1 MTPAAPDARMTRL
14 GQELAIERIGAK
26 GEGVSQQGHGVHV
39 PFALPGERIL
49 ASVDGE
55 RGEMVELLAASPE
68 RNAPF
73 CPYFTRCGGCAT
85 QHMGEALYRPWK
97 RGLVVEALARAGL
110 KPPVA
115 ELVDAHGTGRRRAT
129 FHARRENPSRSEA
142 KPGQKNDWLLGFM
155 AARSHE
161 IIAIDH
167 CPVLAPSLGNAPQ
180 VALALARR
188 LGGDKPLDI
197 QVTAS
202 LAGLDAD
209 IRGHGPL
216 NDLGRRLAMVAEAER
231 LDLARLS
238 LHGEVLVE
246 RRAPI
251 IRMGRADMSPPP
263 GGFLQAT
270 DAGEEALSAL
280 VLAAMPAKAKRVAD
294 LFAGCG
300 PFALRL
306 AERANVAAFDS
317 DRPAIAALQRALRF
331 TQGLKQ
337 VSAEARDLFRRPL
350 LRQELDGFDMAV
362 LDPPRAG
369 AEAQARELAGS
380 SMPLVAYASCNAA
393 SFARDAAILVAGGY
407 ALESVTPVDQ
417 FRYSAHV
424 ELVGTFRRG
433 KR

>member
-1 MTPAAPDARMTRL
+1 MTRL
-14 GQELAIERIGAK
+14 NQELAIERIGAK
-26 GEGVSQQGHGVHV
+26 GEGIGDGKHL

-55 RGEMVELLAASPE
+55 RGELIELLSASPD
-68 RNAPF
+68 RVAPF

-97 RGLVVEALARAGL
+97 RALVAEALARAGL
-110 KPPVA
+110 NPPVA
-115 ELVDAHGTGRRRAT
+115 ELVDAHGEGRRRAT
-129 FHARRENPSRSEA
+129 FHARKDGR
-142 KPGQKNDWLLGFM
+142 DWLLGFM

-167 CPVLAPSLGNAPQ
+167 CPVLAPSLAKAPQ

-202 LAGLDAD
+202 LAGLDVD

-216 NDLGRRLAMVAEAER
+216 NDLGRRQAMVAEAER

-238 LHGEVLVE
+238 LHGEIVVE

-251 IRMGRADMSPPP
+251 IRMGRAEMSPPP

-270 DAGEEALSAL
+270 DAGETALAGL
-280 VLAAMPAKAKRVAD
+280 VMSAMPTRAKRVAD
-294 LFAGCG
+294 LFSGCG

-317 DRPAIAALQRALRF
+317 DKPAIAALQRALRF

-350 LRQELDGFDMAV
+350 LRQELESFDMVV

-369 AEAQARELAGS
+369 AEAQVRELAGS
-380 SMPLVAYASCNAA
+380 TVPLIAYASCNAG
-393 SFARDAAILVAGGY
+393 SFARDAAMLVASGY
-407 ALESVTPVDQ
+407 AMDSVTPVDQ

-424 ELVGTFRRG
+424 ELVGIFRRG
-433 KR
+433 SRK

>member
-1 MTPAAPDARMTRL
+1 MTVSGPDAILNLRR
-14 GQELAIERIGAK
+14 ELAIERIGAK
-26 GEGVSQQGHGVHV
+26 GEGICQQVHV

-49 ASVDGE
+49 AAVDGE
-55 RGEMVELLAASPE
+55 RGELIELQAASPD
-68 RNAPF
+68 RVVPF

-85 QHMGEALYRPWK
+85 QHMGEAPYRPWK
-97 RGLVVEALARAGL
+97 RALVVEALGRAGL
-110 KPPVA
+110 NPHVA
-115 ELVDAHGTGRRRAT
+115 ELVDAHGEGRRRAT
-129 FHARRENPSRSEA
+129 FHAKRESR
-142 KPGQKNDWLLGFM
+142 PNQKNDWLLGFM

-161 IIAIDH
+161 IVAIDH
-167 CPVLAPSLGNAPQ
+167 CPILVPALAKAPQ

-202 LAGLDAD
+202 LAGLDVD

-238 LHGEVLVE
+238 LHGEILVE
-246 RRAPI
+246 RRAPV
-251 IRMGRADMSPPP
+251 IRMGMAQMNPPP

-270 DAGEEALSAL
+270 DAGEEALAAL

-294 LFAGCG
+294 LFSGCG

-306 AERANVAAFDS
+306 AERANVVAIDS

-331 TQGLKQ
+331 AQGLKQ
-337 VSAEARDLFRRPL
+337 VSAEARDLFRRPM
-350 LRQELDGFDMAV
+350 LRQELDGFGMVV

-369 AEAQARELAGS
+369 AEAQVRELSAS
-380 SMPLVAYASCNAA
+380 TVPHIAYASCNAA

-407 ALESVTPVDQ
+407 ALEAVTPVDQ

-433 KR
+433 KGREKR

>member
-1 MTPAAPDARMTRL
+1 MISAAAGAGMTRL
-14 GQELAIERIGAK
+14 NEELSIERIGAK
-26 GEGVSQQGHGVHV
+26 GEGICQQLHV

-49 ASVDGE
+49 AAVDGE
-55 RGEMVELLAASPE
+55 RGELIEVMSASPD
-68 RNAPF
+68 RALPF
-73 CPYFTRCGGCAT
+73 CPFFTRCGGCAT

-97 RGLVVEALARAGL
+97 RALVVDALARAGL
-110 KPPVA
+110 TPPVA
-115 ELVDAHGTGRRRAT
+115 ELVDAHGEGRRRAT
-129 FHARRENPSRSEA
+129 FHAKRHNPSRVDA
-142 KPGQKNDWLLGFM
+142 KPGSKNDWLLGFM

-167 CPVLAPSLGNAPQ
+167 CPVLAPGLAKAPQ
-180 VALALARR
+180 VALALATR

-202 LAGLDAD
+202 LAGLDVD

-231 LDLARLS
+231 LNLARLS
-238 LHGEVLVE
+238 LHGEILVE
-246 RRAPI
+246 RRAPV
-251 IRMGRADMSPPP
+251 IRMGRAQMNPPP

-270 DAGEEALSAL
+270 DAGEEALAGL
-280 VLAAMPAKAKRVAD
+280 VLACVPAKAKRIAD
-294 LFAGCG
+294 LFSGCG

-306 AERANVAAFDS
+306 GQRANVSAFDS
-317 DRPAIAALQRALRF
+317 DKPAIAALQRALRF

-350 LRQELDGFDMAV
+350 LRQELEGFDMVV

-369 AEAQARELAGS
+369 AEAQAKELAGS
-380 SMPLVAYASCNAA
+380 PVPLIAYASCNAA
-393 SFARDAAILVAGGY
+393 SFARDAAMLVSGGY
-407 ALESVTPVDQ
+407 VLESVTPVDQ

-424 ELVGTFRRG
+424 ELVGLFRRG
-433 KR
+433 KKG

>member
-1 MTPAAPDARMTRL
+1 VTQITPDARMTRL
-14 GQELAIERIGAK
+14 SRELGIERIGAK
-26 GEGVSQQGHGVHV
+26 GEGVFQQLHV
-39 PFALPGERIL
+39 PFALPGERVL
-49 ASVDGE
+49 AAVDGE
-55 RGEMVELLAASPE
+55 RGELIELLAASPD
-68 RNAPF
+68 RIAPF

-97 RGLVVEALARAGL
+97 RALVEEALARAGL
-110 KPPVA
+110 IPPVA
-115 ELVDAHGTGRRRAT
+115 ELVDAHGEGRRRAT
-129 FHARRENPSRSEA
+129 FHARRET

-167 CPVLAPSLGNAPQ
+167 CPVLAPTLAKAPQ

-202 LAGLDAD
+202 LAGLDVD

-216 NDLGRRLAMVAEAER
+216 NDLGRRLAMIAEAER

-238 LHGEVLVE
+238 LHGEILVE

-251 IRMGRADMSPPP
+251 IRMGRAEMNPPP

-270 DAGEEALSAL
+270 DAGEEALAGL
-280 VLAAMPAKAKRVAD
+280 VLAAVPAKAKRIAD
-294 LFAGCG
+294 LFSGCG

-306 AERANVAAFDS
+306 AEQANVSAFDS
-317 DRPAIAALQRALRF
+317 DKPAIAALQRALRF

-350 LRQELDGFDMAV
+350 LRQELAGFDMVV

-369 AEAQARELAGS
+369 AEAQVAELAAS
-380 SMPLVAYASCNAA
+380 SVPLLAYASCNAA
-393 SFARDAAILVAGGY
+393 SFARDAAMLAAGGY
-407 ALESVTPVDQ
+407 ALEMVTPVDQ

-424 ELVGTFRRG
+424 ELVGMFRRG
-433 KR
+433 KKK

>member
-1 MTPAAPDARMTRL
+1 MMSL
-14 GQELAIERIGAK
+14 HQELAIERIGAK
-26 GEGVSQQGHGVHV
+26 GEGVCQQAHV

-55 RGEMVELLAASPE
+55 RGELVELLSTSPE
-68 RNAPF
+68 RVAPF

-97 RGLVVEALARAGL
+97 RGLVVEALSRAGL
-110 KPPVA
+110 NPPVA
-115 ELVDAHGTGRRRAT
+115 ELVDAHGAGRRRAT
-129 FHARRENPSRSEA
+129 FHARRESR
-142 KPGQKNDWLLGFM
+142 PGQKNDWLLGFM

-167 CPVLAPSLGNAPQ
+167 CPVLAPSLAKAPQ
-180 VALALARR
+180 AALALARGM
-188 LGGDKPLDI
+188 GGDKPLDI
-197 QVTAS
+197 QVTES
-202 LAGLDAD
+202 LAGLDVD

-246 RRAPI
+246 RRAPV
-251 IRMGRADMSPPP
+251 IRMGRAEVAPPP

-270 DAGEEALSAL
+270 AAGEEALAAL
-280 VLAAMPAKAKRVAD
+280 VMAALPAKAKRVAD
-294 LFAGCG
+294 LFCGCG

-306 AERANVAAFDS
+306 ADRANVAAIDS
-317 DRPAIAALQRALRF
+317 DRSAIAALQRALRF

-337 VSAEARDLFRRPL
+337 VQAEARDLFRRPL
-350 LRQELDGFDMAV
+350 LRQELAGFDMAV

-369 AEAQARELAGS
+369 AQAQTAELAGS
-380 SMPLVAYASCNAA
+380 TVPLIAYVSCNVT

-407 ALESVTPVDQ
+407 AIEGVTPVDQ

-424 ELVGTFRRG
+424 ELVGIFRRA